1 MAKTRSKTPRSRA
14 DEPWGG
20 PTPIWISP
28 RTRTILLLSG
38 LVVLVVLMWAAPS
51 VPLIALGGGTLA
63 LIMSFPVRALSRFMP
78 RGLGILASFLA
89 LVGLIILAFA
99 ILVPIIIDQ
108 LTNLILNIPSF
119 AEEAN
124 QQLSNLMPT
133 LLSQLGERGLLP
145 GDPEEL
151 LPELGAD
158 LGNEAFSRVQDLAQN
173 VLGGLLGFISSAF
186 NFGIALFGV
195 VFIAVYL
202 LVDVRRM
209 KAAYLLTVPHGYRR
223 DSSDLWN
230 AFGVSL
236 SRYLSGLGFVLVIQ
250 GVVSAIALALLGIQ
264 YAILLGVWVSIT
276 AIIPYIGAWLGAVPA
291 VALALLLGSNTL
303 PINPLTA
310 GLLTL
315 LVFVAIQQLEGNFL
329 TPRIQGEA
337 VHVHPILVF
346 LAVIAGGEIAGLLGV
361 IFAVPAL
368 AVLRVLFDFFRVRL
382 RLKNPGAEPQSPND

>member
-1 MAKTRSKTPRSRA
+1 MKTRNRTARSETAEPRV
-14 DEPWGG
+14 G
-20 PTPIWISP
+20 PTPIWISR
-28 RTRTILLLSG
+28 RTRTVLLLGG
-38 LVVLVVLMWAAPS
+38 LVALIGLMWAAPS
-51 VPLIALGGGTLA
+51 VPVIALGGGTLA
-63 LIMSFPVRALSRFMP
+63 LIMSFPVRALSRIMP
-78 RGLGILASFLA
+78 RGLAILASFLS
-89 LVGLIILAFA
+89 LVGLVILAFA

-108 LTNLILNIPSF
+108 LTNLILNIPGF
-119 AEEAN
+119 AERAN
-124 QQLSNLMPT
+124 QQLSNIMPT
-133 LLSQLGERGLLP
+133 LLAQLGERGLLP
-145 GDPEEL
+145 GDPEDL
-151 LPELGAD
+151 LPELGAN
-158 LGNEAFSRVQDLAQN
+158 LGDEAFNRAQELAQN
-173 VLGGLLGFISSAF
+173 ILGGLLGFISSAF
-186 NFGIALFGV
+186 SFGIALFGV

-223 DSSDLWN
+223 DASDLWN

-236 SRYLSGLGFVLVIQ
+236 SRYLSGLGFVLAIQ
-250 GVVSAIALALLGIQ
+250 GIVSAVALALLGIQ

-276 AIIPYIGAWLGAVPA
+276 AIIPYIGAWLGAIPA
-291 VALALLLGSNTL
+291 VALALLLGSSTL
-303 PINPLTA
+303 PINALTA

-346 LAVIAGGEIAGLLGV
+346 LAVIAGGQIAGLLGV

-382 RLKNPGAEPQSPND
+382 RLRDQEAPGQTPGG